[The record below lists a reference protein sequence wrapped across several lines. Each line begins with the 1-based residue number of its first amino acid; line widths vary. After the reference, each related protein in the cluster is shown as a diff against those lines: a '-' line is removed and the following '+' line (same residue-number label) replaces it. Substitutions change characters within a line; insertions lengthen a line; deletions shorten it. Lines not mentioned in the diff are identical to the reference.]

1 MLVERPTN
9 KSGKPHDN
17 RMTKEEY
24 NSAVDAYADN
34 IYRFVVKHLKNVE
47 VAKDVVQ
54 DTFAKVWEKKD
65 NIQYAK
71 VKSYLFT
78 TAHHTLIDVVRKEKY
93 KDDVDTIDRH
103 YHQRPLENMDLQAT
117 LHDALDQLPDMQKT
131 VVLLRDY
138 EGYAYDEIGEIT
150 GLKESQVKVYIFRAR
165 KRLKEILVSVEAVI
179 E

>member
-1 MLVERPTN
+1 
-9 KSGKPHDN
+9 
-17 RMTKEEY
+17 MTKEEY
-24 NSAVDAYADN
+24 NKSVDAYADN
-34 IYRFVVKHLKNVE
+34 IYRFVVKHLKNSD

-54 DTFAKVWEKKD
+54 ETFAKVWEKRET
-65 NIQYAK
+65 ISAAK

-78 TAHHTLIDVVRKEKY
+78 TAHHTMIDVLRKERY

-103 YHQRPLENMDLQAT
+103 YHQKAHANMDLQDI
-117 LHDALDQLPDMQKT
+117 LHEALDQLPEIQKT
-131 VVLLRDY
+131 VILLRDY

-165 KRLKEILVSVEAVI
+165 KKLKNILVSVAAVI